1 MKIKI
6 LLTIISCL
14 CLLCSCD
21 YANKDSQ
28 YDSEELLEEKNAL
41 EEEFA
46 NLEGKCEDLTNIIID
61 FEKTLKHTDFL
72 KGKQIKN
79 ITFNK
84 QWNPTD
90 SFKLTFTS
98 YDEVEHFLFYEL
110 DCEYEYTSLIKDLNI
125 LVLVET
131 SQGNIHYL
139 DNCFFEGED
148 CLWLD
153 DFAGENINI
162 YIFAT
167 AKDKQYVAKF
177 NLDC

>member
-1 MKIKI
+1 
-6 LLTIISCL
+6 
-14 CLLCSCD
+14 
-21 YANKDSQ
+21 
-28 YDSEELLEEKNAL
+28 
-41 EEEFA
+41 
-46 NLEGKCEDLTNIIID
+46 
-61 FEKTLKHTDFL
+61 
-72 KGKQIKN
+72 
-79 ITFNK
+79 
-84 QWNPTD
+84 
-90 SFKLTFTS
+90 
-98 YDEVEHFLFYEL
+98 
-110 DCEYEYTSLIKDLNI
+110 